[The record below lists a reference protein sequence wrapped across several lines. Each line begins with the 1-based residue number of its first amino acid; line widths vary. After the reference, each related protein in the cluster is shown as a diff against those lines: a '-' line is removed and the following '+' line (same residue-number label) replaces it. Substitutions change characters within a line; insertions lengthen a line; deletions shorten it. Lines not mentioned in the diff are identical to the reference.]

1 MKIVME
7 TFWETANKASSLHI
21 CTSLIG
27 SAQWACRPGEFC
39 VSCELTLGTGFTIKR
54 ERDERKYAGG
64 YAVDTIIIIDSFNF
78 QFVK

>member
-1 MKIVME
+1 MYILDRLR
-7 TFWETANKASSLHI
+7 S
-21 CTSLIG
+21 
-27 SAQWACRPGEFC
+27 
-39 VSCELTLGTGFTIKR
+39 VSVSPRWVLCELRAYTRNRFYNQER